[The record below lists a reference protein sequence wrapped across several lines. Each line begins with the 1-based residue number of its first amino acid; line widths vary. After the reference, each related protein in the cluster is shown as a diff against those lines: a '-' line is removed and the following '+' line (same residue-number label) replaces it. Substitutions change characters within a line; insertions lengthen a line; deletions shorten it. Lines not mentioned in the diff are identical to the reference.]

1 MLTPGGSMT
10 INSRRAA
17 HLAAICAAAA
27 VAVPAT
33 ASAAPGASI
42 VGGPLKVKDY
52 SMTVVASDGATDS
65 LSVMF
70 TRRAGKATQ
79 THFYTFSTGVNVT
92 ASRISGSLGKY
103 GKVDLKL
110 AGLGA
115 AKRGVTPKGCTGK
128 AGSARRGT
136 LKGTFKLVA
145 DTTYFKTISKKS
157 LKGQLSRAGKLNC
170 SGGGNGGGNGG
181 STSGATTLTSSNDG

>member
-52 SMTVVASDGATDS
+52 SMTVVASDGAQDS

-70 TRRAGKATQ
+70 TRQAGKATQ
-79 THFYTFSTGVNVT
+79 THFYTFADGVNVT
-92 ASRISGSLGKY
+92 ASRIKGSLQGR
-103 GKVDLKL
+103 LL
-110 AGLGA
+110 APGHAQGD
-115 AKRGVTPKGCTGK
+115 VQ
-128 AGSARRGT
+128 ARRRRD
-136 LKGTFKLVA
+136 LLQDDLEEVA
-145 DTTYFKTISKKS
+145 E
-157 LKGQLSRAGKLNC
+157 
-170 SGGGNGGGNGG
+170 G
-181 STSGATTLTSSNDG
+181 SDL